1 MDAHRRNRHRCA
13 CRLAVYERPKIL
25 PTDAN
30 MDTILTIV
38 APYLMYI
45 AAEEVHSSGVLA
57 VVSGGLLL
65 SNNRHNFLSTSSR
78 LRGINVWESLAFALN
93 GIVFILIGL
102 ELPEITSGLEGEY
115 FIGYRLWFID
125 YGCFGIGKNPFC
137 VRSRC
142 CNADC

>member
-93 GIVFILIGL
+93 GIVLF
-102 ELPEITSGLEGEY
+102 
-115 FIGYRLWFID
+115 
-125 YGCFGIGKNPFC
+125 
-137 VRSRC
+137 
-142 CNADC
+142 